1 MALRKPTL
9 DDYEAFNKAADK
21 IANDMWEAFLS
32 RVDLRKR
39 ILAELPLATA
49 KQIAVVMEVC
59 KDVYIS
65 GISQGA
71 ESALHFQKVGKGILK
86 DEKSH

>member
-1 MALRKPTL
+1 MNLRKPTD

-21 IANDMWEAFLS
+21 IADDMWKAFLS
-32 RVDLRKR
+32 RVNLRAR
-39 ILAELPLATA
+39 IITELPLATA
-49 KQIAVVMEVC
+49 KQIALVTEIC

-71 ESALHFQKVGKGILK
+71 ESALHFQVIGKRILK
-86 DEKSH
+86 DEKPD